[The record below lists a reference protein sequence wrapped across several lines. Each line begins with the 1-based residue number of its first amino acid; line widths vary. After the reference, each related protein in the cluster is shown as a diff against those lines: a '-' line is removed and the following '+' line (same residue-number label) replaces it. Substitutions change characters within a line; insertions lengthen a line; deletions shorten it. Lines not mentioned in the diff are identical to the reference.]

1 MEPEPSTVQAVQ
13 QLKTANAELQVL
25 LDHLDLRLDR
35 LNEKMDMVLE
45 EVGHGVPHKGNKTSR
60 SSVQSSQ
67 FSALS
72 SRSPRSPRPK
82 NRFVALKHG
91 LSGSSLAASEK
102 SASWDGKPQ
111 DKGDNKMPPRPLSQR
126 GIKQM
131 DLQFARRLHA
141 KEVCQEVVGTDKSMK
156 PFMRLVQQSWKDRIW
171 ELLDDPRSSVW
182 AWLLSQVLKIMVLAS
197 VVLTTLQISDVPI
210 LETSWGQ
217 VVELTVDLAFF
228 LEFILRLLAT
238 PSKKLYLLDPLNLG
252 DFLSALALP
261 LLVSVNFAQHLPES
275 TMETAIHHILLL
287 FMPLARFA
295 KLLRYFESFRLLVEA
310 FTKSAEALPV
320 LSYIT
325 AFMVLFFGTLIYVL
339 EDRSNIPSMPHC
351 LWLALVTMTTVGYGD
366 YYPKSWG
373 GYLTVS
379 ALTFASVLF
388 LALPVGII
396 GYEFTISWQKRGEMF
411 LKMRLRNSL
420 SKWGYGIDDVEIL
433 FEYADADE
441 DGQLVLFE
449 FIELIRQLRIGVNV
463 ESAAALF
470 QLLDANHDGL
480 LDRGEFLRHIFP
492 DEYAKQTQQIADET
506 LMKSRRRIGMALERL
521 ESNKDLLSPVESE
534 SHPEGHMVM
543 TTPEES
549 IAEESIKSDG
559 SATTWT
565 L

>member
-1 MEPEPSTVQAVQ
+1 MEPEPSTLNRAIQ
-13 QLKTANAELQVL
+13 QLKTANAELQQIL

-45 EVGHGVPHKGNKTSR
+45 EVGQHGVAHNRNK
-60 SSVQSSQ
+60 VSQ
-67 FSALS
+67 NSLFSALS

-82 NRFVALKHG
+82 NRFLKHG
-91 LSGSSLAASEK
+91 FSGSSLAVSEK
-102 SASWDGKPQ
+102 TVSQ

-126 GIKQM
+126 GLKQM
-131 DLQFARRLHA
+131 DLDFAWRLHA

-156 PFMRLVQQSWKDRIW
+156 PFMRLVHLSWKDKIW

-197 VVLTTLQISDVPI
+197 VVLTTLQMSDVPI

-228 LEFILRLLAT
+228 FEFLLRLLAT
-238 PSKKLYLLDPLNLG
+238 PSKKLYLLDPINLG

-261 LLVSVNFAQHLPES
+261 LLVSVNFAHHLPES

-295 KLLRYFESFRLLVEA
+295 KLLRYFESFRLLVDA

-325 AFMVLFFGTLIYVL
+325 AFIVLFSGTLIYVL

-379 ALTFASVLF
+379 VLTFASVLF

-433 FEYADADE
+433 FAYADADE

-449 FIELIRQLRIGVNV
+449 FIELIRQLRIGVNA

-521 ESNKDLLSPVESE
+521 ESNKDLMSPVEDLSE
-534 SHPEGHMVM
+534 S
-543 TTPEES
+543 
-549 IAEESIKSDG
+549 G
-559 SATTWT
+559 SSTTWT